1 MALRVGNI
9 ISHTGGLGWGS
20 GKVLEVT
27 ARSAMIQFSDGTNR
41 RIAVSHFT
49 TLEPAAP
56 GSFSPPPEAVAV
68 PKAPRAPRA
77 AKKKK

>member
-27 ARSAMIQFSDGTNR
+27 AKSAMIQFSDGTNR

-49 TLEPAAP
+49 TLEPAAA
-56 GSFSPPPEAVAV
+56 GSFTPPPETAATKV
-68 PKAPRAPRA
+68 PRAPRSL
-77 AKKKK
+77 KKKK

>member
-1 MALRVGNI
+1 MALKVGNI

-27 ARSAMIQFSDGTNR
+27 VKSAMIQFSDGTSR
-41 RIAVSHFT
+41 RIAASHFS

-56 GSFSPPPEAVAV
+56 GSFSAPPETLVV
-68 PKAPRAPRA
+68 PKAPRV

>member
-27 ARSAMIQFSDGTNR
+27 AKSAMIQFSDGTNR
-41 RIAVSHFT
+41 RIAVSHYT
-49 TLEPAAP
+49 TLEPAAA
-56 GSFSPPPEAVAV
+56 GSFTPPPEAAATKV
-68 PKAPRAPRA
+68 PRAPRSL
-77 AKKKK
+77 KKKK

>member
-27 ARSAMIQFSDGTNR
+27 AKSAMIQFSDGTNR

-56 GSFSPPPEAVAV
+56 GSFSPPPEAVVA
-68 PKAPRAPRA
+68 PKAPRAPRV

>member
-49 TLEPAAP
+49 TLEPASP
-56 GSFSPPPEAVAV
+56 GSFLPPAEALAAT
-68 PKAPRAPRA
+68 KAPRAPRV